1 MRIVKARR
9 RRPLIGGGAVLLTL
23 LALGA
28 TAPGALAAGPPI
40 AGALWASQVD
50 SRSATLSAEVDPNG
64 SLTSGYFE
72 YATEAGYEAK
82 GFSGAKRI
90 NINVIGAEAGTI
102 PVNFPTIAGLTA
114 DTTYLY
120 RLALTNGKG

>member
-1 MRIVKARR
+1 MRIVKAMRR
-9 RRPLIGGGAVLLTL
+9 RLRGGGAILLTL
-23 LALGA
+23 LALGS
-28 TAPGALAAGPPI
+28 TAPSDLAAGPPI

-72 YATEAGYEAK
+72 YATKAVYEAK

-90 NINVIGAEAGTI
+90 NINVIGQEAGMI
-102 PVNFPTIAGLTA
+102 PVNFPTIVGLA
-114 DTTYLY
+114 
-120 RLALTNGKG
+120 

>member
-1 MRIVKARR
+1 MRISRR
-9 RRPLIGGGAVLLTL
+9 RHRFLKCGGAFLLTL
-23 LALGA
+23 CALGSA
-28 TAPGALAAGPPI
+28 ASPALAAGLPV

-72 YATEAGYEAK
+72 YATQGDFEAK

-90 NINVIGAEAGTI
+90 NLNVIGTEAGMI
-102 PVNFPTIAGLTA
+102 PVNFPTIVGLA
-114 DTTYLY
+114 PDTT
-120 RLALTNGKG
+120 